1 MTTPNQP
8 LRRPQAPQ
16 SAGVTLPHL
25 PAGAGPVIGQPVN
38 SVDWFRRMP
47 TGGGTVFLRPAEVEQ
62 ND

>member
-8 LRRPQAPQ
+8 LHRPAPTQ
-16 SAGVTLPHL
+16 VPGVSLPHL
-25 PAGAGPVIGQPVN
+25 PAGAGPVVGQPVT

-47 TGGGTVFLRPAEVEQ
+47 NGGGTVFLRPAEVEK